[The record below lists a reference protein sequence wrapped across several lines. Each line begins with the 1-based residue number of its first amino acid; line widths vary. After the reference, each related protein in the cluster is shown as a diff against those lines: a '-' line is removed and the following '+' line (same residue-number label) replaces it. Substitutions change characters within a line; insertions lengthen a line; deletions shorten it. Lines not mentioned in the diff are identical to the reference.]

1 MTSYTVEVRERYQFT
16 IDADSREA
24 ARELVAREV
33 CNINEACDY
42 EDQHSASYSLS
53 IEAEEAEE

>member
-16 IDADSREA
+16 IEADSREE
-24 ARELVAREV
+24 ARELVF
-33 CNINEACDY
+33 NETW
-42 EDQHSASYSLS
+42 DQHSASYSLS